1 MTTRQVLNHWEEYL
15 LPGSPSDSRLFHADA
30 SDQILV
36 YPTHLGRGY
45 RQKILLRDDLT
56 LVILDYTLTQDV
68 VTHLPDA
75 GDCLKFEFRPDAG
88 YSSFLPKFGL
98 QNLGVTLAHRRAF
111 EVEVIFKLPS
121 LVTYF
126 QSFMERLPPQT
137 RGIAERTLL
146 ALYRYRTGG
155 AFSTMTGM
163 LPRIF
168 ARTRGGDRSLTIAH
182 HAPVNFEQILTD
194 DLYAEAI
201 DLIYATRRT
210 QTRAIKQVIGQI
222 LSCPYQ
228 GTIRRAYL
236 ERKTLELIS
245 MHLDG
250 MAQPPLNKADLNSVY
265 QAAAI
270 LRTQLVNPPTVE
282 ILARQ
287 VHTNR
292 LKLNRGFRQVYGT
305 TPYGYLKDCRL
316 NQARRLLLI
325 SELSVAKVAAAVGY
339 SCRSKFATAFRQ
351 QMGLNPK
358 AFQMQAW
365 QLAS

>member
-1 MTTRQVLNHWEEYL
+1 MPAQPVLNHWEDWL
-15 LPGSPSDSRLFHADA
+15 LPGSPSDSRLFHADT
-30 SDQILV
+30 SDQVLV
-36 YPTHLGRGY
+36 YPANLGRGY
-45 RQKILLRDDLT
+45 RQKIRLRDDLT

-68 VTHLPDA
+68 ITHSLDA
-75 GDCLKFEFRPDAG
+75 GDYLKFEFRPDAG
-88 YSSFLPKFGL
+88 YSSFLPRFGL
-98 QNLGVTLAHRRAF
+98 PNLGVTPAHRRAF
-111 EVEVIFKLPS
+111 EVEVIFKFPS
-121 LVTYF
+121 LITYF
-126 QSFMERLPPQT
+126 QSFMERLSPQT

-146 ALYRYRTGG
+146 ALCQHRTGDTF
-155 AFSTMTGM
+155 ANVISM
-163 LPRIF
+163 LNRIF
-168 ARTRGGDRSLTIAH
+168 DRTRVSKWSTAIASSSPINLEH
-182 HAPVNFEQILTD
+182 ILPH
-194 DLYAEAI
+194 DLYLEAI
-201 DLIYATRRT
+201 DLIYTMRNLHT
-210 QTRAIKQVIGQI
+210 PVINQVIGQI

-228 GTIRRAYL
+228 GAIRRAYL
-236 ERKTLELIS
+236 ERKALELVS
-245 MHLDG
+245 LHLEA
-250 MAQPPLNKADLNSVY
+250 MVQPCLNKADLNSVY

-270 LRTQLVNPPTVE
+270 LRNQLINPPTVE

-339 SCRSKFATAFRQ
+339 TCRSKFATAFRQ

-365 QLAS
+365 QSAG

>member
-1 MTTRQVLNHWEEYL
+1 MTTRQVLHHWEDWL
-15 LPGSPSDSRLFHADA
+15 LPGSQSDSRLFHADV

-36 YPTHLGRGY
+36 YPTHLGCGY
-45 RQKILLRDDLT
+45 RQKIPLRDDLA
-56 LVILDYTLTQDV
+56 LVILDYTLSQEV

-98 QNLGVTLAHRRAF
+98 QNLGVTPAHRRTF

-137 RGIAERTLL
+137 RGLAERTLL

-163 LPRIF
+163 LHRMF
-168 ARTRGGDRSLTIAH
+168 ARAKECDRAMAH
-182 HAPVNFEQILTD
+182 YAPVNFEQILTD

-201 DLIYATRRT
+201 DLLYATRNT
-210 QTRAIKQVIGQI
+210 HTWAIKQVIGQI

-228 GTIRRAYL
+228 GTIRRTYL
-236 ERKTLELIS
+236 ERKTLELVS
-245 MHLDG
+245 LHLEA
-250 MAQPPLNKADLNSVY
+250 MVQPRLNEADLNSVY

-270 LRTQLVNPPTVE
+270 LRKQLVNPPTVE
-282 ILARQ
+282 ILAHQ

-292 LKLNRGFRQVYGT
+292 LKLNRGFHQVYGT

-316 NQARRLLLI
+316 NKARRLLLT

-339 SCRSKFATAFRQ
+339 TCRSKFATAFRK

-365 QLAS
+365 RLAS